1 MSKKI
6 ILSILFLVLLKSEK
20 VFSQSN
26 RDAVINGYMSMYEYL
41 YFDSLNKLSNHQ
53 LSDFKNSYTFYL
65 TFKIDTTATVIDLEI
80 IEIPG
85 AELPSFIKIY
95 MEKLVKSTNG
105 RWLPQI
111 KDSKK
116 VISDEMMYQVGL
128 VKRDQSLEDRDRDNK
143 PIIEYFLFGTQKRV
157 DKIEKIVYSQKKRL
171 IPLSY

>member
-6 ILSILFLVLLKSEK
+6 ILSILFLVLLKSGK
-20 VFSQSN
+20 VFSQEN
-26 RDAVINGYMSMYEYL
+26 REAVINGYKSMYEYL
-41 YFDSLNKLSNHQ
+41 YFDSLNKLSNYQ

-65 TFKIDTTATVIDLEI
+65 TFKIDTTATVIDLDI

-85 AELPSFIKIY
+85 AELPDFIKIY
-95 MEKLVKSTNG
+95 IEKLVKATNG

-111 KDSKK
+111 IDSKK

-128 VKRDQSLEDRDRDNK
+128 VKKDQSLQDRERDNA
-143 PIIEYFLFGTQKRV
+143 PVIEYFFLGSQKKIDR
-157 DKIEKIVYSQKKRL
+157 IEKIAFSQKKRL